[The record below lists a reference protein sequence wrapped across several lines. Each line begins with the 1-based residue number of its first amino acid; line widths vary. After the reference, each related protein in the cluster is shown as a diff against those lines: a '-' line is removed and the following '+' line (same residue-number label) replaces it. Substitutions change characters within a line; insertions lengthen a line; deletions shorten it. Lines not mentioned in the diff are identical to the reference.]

1 MGKVE
6 TDEQTIVNL
15 AKLQRG
21 YLSRT
26 MEWLTSRKIIISEN
40 MPQLKYVRKIVDI
53 IPFSYSTPAPIICSI
68 TEDHTF
74 RYSIIRFNADT
85 KVWCIDSDLKEI
97 TKGNSIGTIEAVKTV
112 SDILAPFSGKII
124 EINKTLSDSPE
135 LVNSDPYGEGWMIKA
150 EIANPSEINDLLD
163 AASYKAL
170 IGQ

>member
-1 MGKVE
+1 MKIPDNVKYTNDHEWVRVE
-6 TDEQTIVNL
+6 GNIGIIGVTDYAQGELGDVVFL
-15 AKLQRG
+15 
-21 YLSRT
+21 
-26 MEWLTSRKIIISEN
+26 
-40 MPQLKYVRKIVDI
+40 D
-53 IPFSYSTPAPIICSI
+53 
-68 TEDHTF
+68 
-74 RYSIIRFNADT
+74 
-85 KVWCIDSDLKEI
+85 IDSDLKEI

-150 EIANPSEINDLLD
+150 EIANPSEINNLLD